1 MFKRALGYDWRPFL
15 LPMNV
20 LTLDIHL
27 LTNPFLLRLLV
38 PLIDDDVEGSSYSK
52 LLEDDED
59 EAVDVGEV
67 SGSSD
72 FARDGLLVEFVVGD
86 SSRTKDETDSVPSA
100 NLFIR
105 LRPVV
110 DLIKVS

>member
-1 MFKRALGYDWRPFL
+1 M
-15 LPMNV
+15 
-20 LTLDIHL
+20 
-27 LTNPFLLRLLV
+27 

-72 FARDGLLVEFVVGD
+72 FARDDLVVVVVGD
-86 SSRTKDETDSVPSA
+86 SSRTKEETDSVPSA

-105 LRPVV
+105 FRPVV
-110 DLIKVS
+110 VLIIEKKHLQSQSTNKLVSFVI